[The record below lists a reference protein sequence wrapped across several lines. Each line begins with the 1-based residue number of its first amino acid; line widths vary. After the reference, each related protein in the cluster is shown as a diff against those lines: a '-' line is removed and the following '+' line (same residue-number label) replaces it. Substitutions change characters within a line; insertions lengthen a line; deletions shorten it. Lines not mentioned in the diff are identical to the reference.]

1 MATETDLDALRARI
15 RELDRGLIDLAA
27 ERVAVA
33 RQVGEA
39 KRRADQPIVD
49 YAQERVV
56 LERTRVAAQEAGL
69 DARVA
74 EAILVTLI
82 RAAVSAQDQDSWRHA
97 SVGLGKTAVVVGGEG
112 RMGRWFT
119 RFLADQGYIVGALD
133 LSAGGDERA
142 WAESVLPT
150 ADLVVCSTPPAA
162 TGSRGRGTATRSS
175 RRGGRGTS

>member
-97 SVGLGKTAVVVGGEG
+97 SVGLGKTAVVMGGEG
-112 RMGRWFT
+112 RIFGTLIGAFIIAVIRNGMNLMGVHSDSQEIVLGAVLL
-119 RFLADQGYIVGALD
+119 LAVLLD
-133 LSAGGDERA
+133 HIKRTKMAG
-142 WAESVLPT
+142 V
-150 ADLVVCSTPPAA
+150 
-162 TGSRGRGTATRSS
+162 
-175 RRGGRGTS
+175 